1 VAPGF
6 PDVTAI
12 HLGCLSPGSSVLP
25 TRELPGAPEGE
36 ARRKRRKPSAF
47 TYLVLLRV
55 EIARFTRHAP
65 APFWGHLSRRL
76 RAATRPHA
84 DSSLLL

>member
-6 PDVTAI
+6 PGVTAI

-25 TRELPGAPEGE
+25 TRELPGAPDGRT
-36 ARRKRRKPSAF
+36 RREPEVTSAF

-55 EIARFTRHAP
+55 EIARFTRRA
-65 APFWGHLSRRL
+65 LRL
-76 RAATRPHA
+76 G